1 METAMITI
9 PIILVLGA
17 AGWLLARL
25 KGWQY
30 RQMAFGLL
38 IGLMC
43 AGTAWGAGF
52 SGAVESGTKNLGG
65 AVGTAFADLTDGKD
79 K

>member
-1 METAMITI
+1 MISI
-9 PIILVLGA
+9 PIILMLVA
-17 AGWLLARL
+17 AGWLLTRF

-30 RQMAFGLL
+30 RQMVFGVV

-43 AGTAWGAGF
+43 AGTALGAGF
-52 SGAVESGTKNLGG
+52 SGAVQTTTVKVGSTI
-65 AVGTAFADLTDGKD
+65 GTAFADLTNGKD